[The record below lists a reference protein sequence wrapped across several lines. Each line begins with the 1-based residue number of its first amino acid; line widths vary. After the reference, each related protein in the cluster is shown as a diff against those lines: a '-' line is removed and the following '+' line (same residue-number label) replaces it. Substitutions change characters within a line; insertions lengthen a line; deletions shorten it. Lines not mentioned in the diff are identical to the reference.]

1 MFAQRWSSQAP
12 EAWRSGRWIHRVH
25 HRFNGSLPLPRP
37 HAGMCARRR
46 SIFLLRRQEKV
57 TKEKATPLSVTPS
70 GQPAVLASG
79 GVRANS
85 LHCVSLKQRAAL
97 IRLKLCSSA
106 RTEGMG
112 SRAALR
118 AIAALGPG
126 LRTVRAQAAGPDSEP
141 RRHWGLSAT
150 VGSRF
155 RAAKLVLRPQSRND
169 GRHGCFLL
177 FMPEAAR

>member
-1 MFAQRWSSQAP
+1 MRYVQSTSCLMFAQRWSSQAP

-46 SIFLLRRQEKV
+46 SIFLLRRQEKD

-70 GQPAVLASG
+70 GQPAVRASG

-85 LHCVSLKQRAAL
+85 LDCVALKQRAAL

-106 RTEGMG
+106 RTEGKG
-112 SRAALR
+112 SRAAFR

-126 LRTVRAQAAGPDSEP
+126 VGMSVAQAVGQGSGK
-141 RRHWGLSAT
+141 RSHWGRSEVA
-150 VGSRF
+150 GS
-155 RAAKLVLRPQSRND
+155 
-169 GRHGCFLL
+169 
-177 FMPEAAR
+177 

>member
-1 MFAQRWSSQAP
+1 MRYVQSTSCLMFAQRWSSQAP

-57 TKEKATPLSVTPS
+57 TKEKATPLSVTPL

-85 LHCVSLKQRAAL
+85 LHCVALKQRAAL

-118 AIAALGPG
+118 AIAALGPELG
-126 LRTVRAQAAGPDSEP
+126 RTRRRQWGRIQGSAGI
-141 RRHWGLSAT
+141 GG
-150 VGSRF
+150 GSRF
-155 RAAKLVLRPQSRND
+155 RTAKFVLRP
-169 GRHGCFLL
+169 
-177 FMPEAAR
+177 